1 MGAFY
6 FFVKL
11 RTNLAGLE
19 LVEILIKDYKI
30 AAIPGE
36 PFGMEKDCY
45 LRVSYGALNTGV
57 SEIGTQRLIKGLRE
71 TIG

>member
-1 MGAFY
+1 
-6 FFVKL
+6 
-11 RTNLAGLE
+11 
-19 LVEILIKDYKI
+19 
-30 AAIPGE
+30 
-36 PFGMEKDCY
+36 MEKDCY

>member
-1 MGAFY
+1 MNGKVMP
-6 FFVKL
+6 FVGIIA
-11 RTNLAGLE
+11 NE
-19 LVEILIKDYKI
+19 LEILIKDYKI